1 MQALLL
7 LLGIGLSTHRA
18 GRAHSKK
25 LIAAPLLILLVL
37 AGILFIRGGDGARGL
52 PPGYTGAAYS
62 LLYGYERST
71 DVVAP
76 RGPVSL
82 PLVRPLNG
90 DGDIVLLV
98 DESISGQYLDINS
111 DRGVYSGLKAP
122 GKGVAVHNFG
132 LAVSIAHCSAAV
144 NYTLRHGG
152 TRDDY
157 VRINGTMPSIWS
169 YARKAGLETVYIDVP
184 RTDRIFNNMM
194 DEAEAKDIDRWIQ
207 FDDVPIQRRDHAAA
221 DALAGLLNDGKRQ
234 FIYVQKIGAHF
245 PIHDKYP
252 DAYMRYRSAQ
262 GGRDGALCLQ
272 LSVQRSPRP
281 SAELENHRS
290 RPDRLVARR
299 RFCPC
304 ARRQARAGG
313 RRAFALSPPRCHRHQ
328 ITYSQS
334 ASARSI
340 QPP

>member
-52 PPGYTGAAYS
+52 PPGYTGTAYS

-76 RGPVSL
+76 RGPVRL

-111 DRGVYSGLKAP
+111 DRGIYSGLKAP
-122 GKGVAVHNFG
+122 GNGVAVHNFG
-132 LAVSIAHCSAAV
+132 LVVSIAHCSAAV

-152 TRDDY
+152 ARDDY

-184 RTDRIFNNMM
+184 RTNRIFNNMM

-207 FDDVPIQRRDHAAA
+207 FDDH
-221 DALAGLLNDGKRQ
+221 
-234 FIYVQKIGAHF
+234 
-245 PIHDKYP
+245 
-252 DAYMRYRSAQ
+252 
-262 GGRDGALCLQ
+262 
-272 LSVQRSPRP
+272 LSR
-281 SAELENHRS
+281 RS
-290 RPDRLVARR
+290 RPESARTRRHRR
-299 RFCPC
+299 RHPLL
-304 ARRQARAGG
+304 ARSEAGRGAGAAGGAAIRRSRQALWRNRLE
-313 RRAFALSPPRCHRHQ
+313 RRRRPGPEPDQPFPDIPDG
-328 ITYSQS
+328 
-334 ASARSI
+334 ARVDGL
-340 QPP
+340 